1 MLMKKLML
9 QVLMFAMT
17 IMASVSCSKDAY
29 DPGKKEEDAREIYN
43 RNFLAYVNNKIDSR
57 VDWGFGAAKAGTRGQ
72 EDGYYL
78 DDIYAD
84 YFYTAYYEKAVELL
98 PFNKKVVE
106 SDVVKNNYELRSK
119 GDTYFDIFF
128 SDTDQEIEIGYY
140 YYNPDNQTV
149 KDRKEVKLVNGF
161 ATDQKN
167 LAYFQYLNS
176 QDRWVTPASTMGAR
190 VWTVSNQVHCRQF
203 HVEPQN
209 IPAGY
214 HFGFY
219 FKNPNNPDVK
229 VYTNKYLNPEEQ
241 SFFAIIDGPKV
252 KNSELSE
259 SYVIGMEDVTST
271 STDFDCNDVMIA
283 VVVAN
288 EPRVTLPDII
298 VPEKP
303 KPEPV
308 WCRVIAEDLNA
319 HDFNGD
325 NASDETDFDF
335 NDIVLDVA
343 LTEDGKA
350 KCILQAAGAT
360 LKIRIAGRDDLE
372 VHKMF
377 KVEQH
382 IMVNTNADK
391 KGLPYKN
398 NMPPVE
404 FELPGPYTS
413 VGQVKLEVYKQNMW
427 MELLADQAQ
436 PACKILVDQGFEW
449 PDERESIKIK
459 YPKFLPYVNNNEYVG
474 TWWKK

>member
-1 MLMKKLML
+1 M
-9 QVLMFAMT
+9 
-17 IMASVSCSKDAY
+17 
-29 DPGKKEEDAREIYN
+29 
-43 RNFLAYVNNKIDSR
+43 AYVNQKIDSR

-72 EDGYYL
+72 ESGYYL

-84 YFYTAYYEKAVELL
+84 KFYKDYYEKAVELL

-140 YYNPDNQTV
+140 YYNPESQTV
-149 KDRKEVKLVNGF
+149 KDRVEVKLVNGF
-161 ATDQKN
+161 ATDLGR

-176 QDRWVTPASTMGAR
+176 QDRWVTPPSAWGAK
-190 VWTVSNQVHCRQF
+190 VWTVSDQVHCRQF

-241 SFFAIIDGPKV
+241 PFFAIIDGPKV
-252 KNSELSE
+252 KDSELVE

-308 WCRVIAEDLNA
+308 WYRVIAEDLNA
-319 HDFNGD
+319 N
-325 NASDETDFDF
+325 EMTDFDF
-335 NDIVLDVA
+335 NDIVLDVS

-350 KCILQAAGAT
+350 NCILQAAGAT
-360 LKIRIAGRDDLE
+360 LAIRIAERNDLE
-372 VHKMF
+372 VHKLF
-377 KVEQH
+377 DVDQS

-391 KGLPYKN
+391 KGLPSAKKE
-398 NMPPVE
+398 PVK
-404 FELPGPYTS
+404 FELSGPYTS
-413 VGQVKLEVYKQNMW
+413 VEDVKIEVYKQDRW
-427 MELLADQAQ
+427 MELYAEKGA
-436 PACKILVDQGFEW
+436 PACKIVVGQDCDW
-449 PDERESIKIK
+449 PDEKESLKDK
-459 YPKFLPYVNNNEYVG
+459 FPKFLPYVNNNEYVG
-474 TWWKK
+474 TWWKNEKSL

>member
-1 MLMKKLML
+1 MKKFMLMS
-9 QVLMFAMT
+9 LMFVMMVVT
-17 IMASVSCSKDAY
+17 NISCTTNAY
-29 DPGKKEEDAREIYN
+29 DPGKKEEDAREVYN
-43 RNFLAYVNNKIDSR
+43 RKFMEYVNQKIDSR
-57 VDWGFGAAKAGTRGQ
+57 VDWGFGTAKAGTRGQ
-72 EDGYYL
+72 ETGYYL

-84 YFYTAYYEKAVELL
+84 NFYTEYYEKAVELL

-128 SDTDQEIEIGYY
+128 SDTEQEIEIGYY
-140 YYNPDNQTV
+140 YYNPENQTV
-149 KDRKEVKLVNGF
+149 KDRVEVKLVNGF
-161 ATDQKN
+161 ATDLSS
-167 LAYFQYLNS
+167 LAYFQYINT
-176 QDRWVTPASTMGAR
+176 QDRWVTPVSTMGAR
-190 VWTVSNQVHCRQF
+190 VWTASNQVHCRQF

-308 WCRVIAEDLNA
+308 WYRVIAEDLNA
-319 HDFNGD
+319 N
-325 NASDETDFDF
+325 EMTDFDF
-335 NDIVLDVA
+335 NDIVLDVS

-350 KCILQAAGAT
+350 NCKLQAAGAT
-360 LKIRIAGRDDLE
+360 LPIRIAGRDDLE

-377 KVEQH
+377 KVEQN

-398 NMPPVE
+398 NVPPVE
-404 FELPGPYTS
+404 FELTGPYTS
-413 VGQVKLEVYKQNMW
+413 VDQVKIEVYKQDHW
-427 MELLADQAQ
+427 MVLYANQGA
-436 PACKILVDQGFEW
+436 PACKIVVGQDCDW
-449 PDERESIKIK
+449 PDEKESLKDRF
-459 YPKFLPYVNNNEYVG
+459 PKFLPYVNNNEYVG